1 MSDALPFTLE
11 NLAGAAAR
19 CLIAPGD
26 VDLPAKLSDIFDQR
40 KPYAPVAPWF
50 EVGASAGPLQ
60 VGRNITVAGYTI
72 EQSQTPLLEEPT
84 EVQYTVQVPFAELRP
99 QIVKIINESP
109 SSAATAATAT
119 DGSGVKT
126 PFGNIFDLTHYRI
139 AFVVRRV
146 KKQGEVIEAVAGLKR
161 GRFLVY
167 CGYDCTMQGENVQ
180 TSFGKG
186 QLSQAAVTFRL
197 YPDSEITDEGEEHGF
212 WFDEDAQTLV
222 AGP

>member
-1 MSDALPFTLE
+1 MSNALPYTLD

-19 CLIAPGD
+19 CLIAPGSAP
-26 VDLPAKLSDIFDQR
+26 LPVKLSDIFGQKD
-40 KPYAPVAPWF
+40 PYAPVAPWF
-50 EVGASAGPLQ
+50 DVGATGGPLQ

-99 QIVKIINESP
+99 EIIKLINESP
-109 SSAATAATAT
+109 ASDATLATAT

-146 KKQGEVIEAVAGLKR
+146 KKQGVVNEAAPPAGLQR

-167 CGYDCTMQGENVQ
+167 VGYDCTMQGENVQ
-180 TSFGKG
+180 SSFGKG
-186 QLSQAAVTFRL
+186 QLSQAPVTFRL
-197 YPDSEITDEGEEHGF
+197 YPDDTVTTEGEEHGF
-212 WFDEDAQTLV
+212 WFDEDAQTLT
-222 AGP
+222 

>member
-1 MSDALPFTLE
+1 MSNALPYTLD

-19 CLIAPGD
+19 CLIAPASAP
-26 VDLPAKLSDIFDQR
+26 LPAKLSDVFLQKD
-40 KPYAPVAPWF
+40 PYTPVSPWF
-50 EVGASAGPLQ
+50 DVGATAGPLQ

-99 QIVKIINESP
+99 EIVKLVNESP
-109 SSAATAATAT
+109 SSTAAAGTAT

-146 KKQGEVIEAVAGLKR
+146 KKQGQVLEGVAGLAR

-197 YPDSEITDEGEEHGF
+197 YPDDTVTTEGEEHGF
-212 WFDEDAQTLV
+212 WFDEDAQTLT
-222 AGP
+222 